1 MKIAFVGSH
10 GVGKTTLC
18 FDLAAQL
25 KRRGVNV
32 DMVKEVAR
40 ASPLPVNRKTSRES
54 QLWILTTQVA
64 EEIRAAAHSDVV
76 VCDRAALD
84 NYAYFFLACGRD
96 LAVEKFVEMWMK
108 TYDLLIRVPV
118 LAEVQEDGF
127 RDTDTVFVREVDRK
141 VSSLLAAS
149 RTSFLDLESVPREK
163 WTEAALGAVLEH
175 EGTRQGRLQAR

>member
-25 KRRGVNV
+25 KRRGINV

-40 ASPLPVNRKTSRES
+40 ASPLPVNRKTSREA

-64 EEIRAAAHSDVV
+64 EEIRAASHSDVV

-96 LAVEKFVEMWMK
+96 LAVERFVLMWMK

-127 RDTDTVFVREVDRK
+127 RDTDTVFVREVDRR
-141 VSSLLAAS
+141 VSALLAAS
-149 RTSFLDLESVPREK
+149 KAPFLDLETLPRSE
-163 WTEAALGAVLEH
+163 WPETALQGVLEH
-175 EGTRQGRLQAR
+175 PGLRQRKL

>member
-40 ASPLPVNRKTSRES
+40 ASPLPVNRKTSREA

-64 EEIRAAAHSDVV
+64 EEIRAASHSDVV

-96 LAVEKFVEMWMK
+96 PAMEKFVEMWMK

-118 LAEVQEDGF
+118 PAAIQEDGF
-127 RDTDTVFVREVDRK
+127 RDTDAVFVREVDRK
-141 VSSLLAAS
+141 VSALLAAS
-149 RTSFLDLESVPREK
+149 RTPFLDLEAVPRTAWAE
-163 WTEAALGAVLEH
+163 TALKGVLEH
-175 EGTRQGRLQAR
+175 QGLRQGRLQAR

>member
-25 KRRGVNV
+25 KRRGINV

-40 ASPLPVNRKTSRES
+40 ASPLPVNRKTSREA

-64 EEIRAAAHSDVV
+64 EEISASSHSDVV

-96 LAVEKFVEMWMK
+96 LAVEKFVLMWMN

-118 LAEVQEDGF
+118 IADVQEDGF
-127 RDTDTVFVREVDRK
+127 RDTDLVFVREIDRK
-141 VSSLLAAS
+141 VKALLAAS
-149 RTSFLDLESVPREK
+149 KTPFLDLEALPRSR
-163 WTEAALGAVLEH
+163 WPDLALEGVLEH
-175 EGTRQGRLQAR
+175 PGLRQRRL

>member
-25 KRRGVNV
+25 KKRGVNV
-32 DMVKEVAR
+32 DVVKEVAR
-40 ASPLPVNRKTSRES
+40 ASPLPVNRKTSREA

-64 EEIRAAAHSDVV
+64 EEIRASSQSDVV

-96 LAVEKFVEMWMK
+96 AAVEKFMEMWMK

-118 LAEVQEDGF
+118 LAEVQDDGF
-127 RDTDTVFVREVDRK
+127 RDTDAVFVREVDKK
-141 VSSLLAAS
+141 VSGLLAAS
-149 RTSFLDLESVPREK
+149 KAEFLDLEPTPR
-163 WTEAALGAVLEH
+163 AAWSDVALKGVLEH
-175 EGTRQGRLQAR
+175 SSLRQRTL

>member
-40 ASPLPVNRKTSRES
+40 ASPLPVNRKTSREA

-64 EEIRAAAHSDVV
+64 EEIRASSHSDVV

-96 LAVEKFVEMWMK
+96 LVVEKFMEMWMK

-118 LAEVQEDGF
+118 LAEVQADGF
-127 RDTDTVFVREVDRK
+127 RDTDAVFVREVDKK
-141 VSSLLAAS
+141 VSALLAAN
-149 RTSFLDLESVPREK
+149 RMPFLDLEAAPRNQWAEV
-163 WTEAALGAVLEH
+163 ALKGVLEH
-175 EGTRQGRLQAR
+175 QGLRQGRL

>member
-25 KRRGVNV
+25 KRRGINV

-40 ASPLPVNRKTSRES
+40 ASPLPVNRKTSREA

-64 EEIRAAAHSDVV
+64 EEIRAASHSDVV

-96 LAVEKFVEMWMK
+96 LAVERFVLMWMK

-127 RDTDTVFVREVDRK
+127 RDTDTVFVREVDRR
-141 VSSLLAAS
+141 VSALLTAS
-149 RTSFLDLESVPREK
+149 KAPFLDLETLSRSEWPE
-163 WTEAALGAVLEH
+163 TALQGVLEH
-175 EGTRQGRLQAR
+175 PGLRQRKL

>member
-25 KRRGVNV
+25 KRRGINV

-64 EEIRAAAHSDVV
+64 EEIRASSHSDVV

-96 LAVEKFVEMWMK
+96 LAVEKFMEMWMK

-118 LAEVQEDGF
+118 LAEIQEDGF
-127 RDTDTVFVREVDRK
+127 RDTDTVFVREVDKK
-141 VSSLLAAS
+141 VSALLASS
-149 RTSFLDLESVPREK
+149 RTSFLDLEEVPRER
-163 WTEAALGAVLEH
+163 WTETALAGVLEH
-175 EGTRQGRLQAR
+175 QALRQGRLQAG

>member
-18 FDLAAQL
+18 FDLAARL
-25 KRRGVNV
+25 KRRGINV

-40 ASPLPVNRKTSRES
+40 ASPLPVNRKTSREA

-64 EEIRAAAHSDVV
+64 EEIRAASHSDVV

-96 LAVEKFVEMWMK
+96 PAVEKFVDMWMK

-118 LAEVQEDGF
+118 ASEIPDDGF
-127 RDTDTVFVREVDRK
+127 RDTDAVFVREIDRK
-141 VSSLLAAS
+141 VLALLETS
-149 RTSFLDLESVPREK
+149 RTPYLDLEGTPRAQWSER
-163 WTEAALGAVLEH
+163 ALEGVLEH
-175 EGTRQGRLQAR
+175 PALRQGRL

>member
-25 KRRGVNV
+25 KRRGINV

-40 ASPLPVNRKTSRES
+40 ASPLPVNRKTSREA

-64 EEIRAAAHSDVV
+64 EEIRALSHSDVV

-108 TYDLLIRVPV
+108 TYDVLIRVPV
-118 LAEVQEDGF
+118 
-127 RDTDTVFVREVDRK
+127 
-141 VSSLLAAS
+141 
-149 RTSFLDLESVPREK
+149 
-163 WTEAALGAVLEH
+163 
-175 EGTRQGRLQAR
+175 

>member
-64 EEIRAAAHSDVV
+64 EEIRACAQSDVV

-108 TYDLLIRVPV
+108 TYDLLVRVPV
-118 LAEVQEDGF
+118 RAEAQDDGF
-127 RDTDTVFVREVDRK
+127 RDTDAVFVREIDRK
-141 VSSLLAAS
+141 VSALLAAS
-149 RTSFLDLESVPREK
+149 KSAFLDLESVPRAE
-163 WTEAALGAVLEH
+163 WTNAALQAVLEH
-175 EGTRQGRLQAR
+175 QGIRQGRLQAH

>member
-25 KRRGVNV
+25 KRRGINV

-40 ASPLPVNRKTSRES
+40 HSPLPVNQKTTREA

-64 EEIRAAAHSDVV
+64 EEIRASSHSDVV

-96 LAVEKFVEMWMK
+96 PAVEKFVEMWMK
-108 TYDLLIRVPV
+108 TYELLIRVPV
-118 LAEVQEDGF
+118 VAAVQEDGF
-127 RDTDTVFVREVDRK
+127 RDTDQVFVREIDRK

-149 RTSFLDLESVPREK
+149 KTPFLDLESVPRGE
-163 WTEAALGAVLEH
+163 WTEAALTAVLEH
-175 EGTRQGRLQAR
+175 EGIRQGRLQAR

>member
-18 FDLAAQL
+18 FELSAQL
-25 KRRGVNV
+25 KKRGINV

-40 ASPLPVNRKTSRES
+40 ASPLPVNRKTSREA

-64 EEIRAAAHSDVV
+64 EEIKASAHSDVV

-96 LAVEKFVEMWMK
+96 LAVERFVFMWMK

-118 LAEVQEDGF
+118 VEQIQDDGF
-127 RDTDTVFVREVDRK
+127 RDTDVVFVREIDRK
-141 VSSLLAAS
+141 VSALLGAS
-149 RTSFLDLESVPREK
+149 RSAYVDLEGVPRSQ
-163 WTEAALGAVLEH
+163 WPDRALKEVLEH
-175 EGTRQGRLQAR
+175 PALRQGRL

>member
-25 KRRGVNV
+25 KRRGINV

-40 ASPLPVNRKTSRES
+40 HSPLPVNQKTTREA

-64 EEIRAAAHSDVV
+64 EEIRASSHSDVV

-96 LAVEKFVEMWMK
+96 PAVEKFVEMWMK

-118 LAEVQEDGF
+118 LAEVKEDGF
-127 RDTDTVFVREVDRK
+127 RDTDTVFVREIDRK
-141 VSSLLAAS
+141 VASLLAAS
-149 RTSFLDLESVPREK
+149 RTPYLDLEAVPRPH
-163 WTEAALGAVLEH
+163 WTDAALKAVIEH
-175 EGTRQGRLQAR
+175 EGIRQGRLQAR

>member
-25 KRRGVNV
+25 KRRGINV

-40 ASPLPVNRKTSRES
+40 ASPLPVNRKTSREA

-64 EEIRAAAHSDVV
+64 EEIRAASHSVVV

-96 LAVEKFVEMWMK
+96 LAVEKFVEMWMR

-118 LAEVQEDGF
+118 VDQAPDDGF
-127 RDTDTVFVREVDRK
+127 RDTDAVFVREVDRK
-141 VSSLLAAS
+141 VLALLAA
-149 RTSFLDLESVPREK
+149 TKAPYLDLERGPRAQ
-163 WTEAALGAVLEH
+163 WSDMAFSAVLEH
-175 EGTRQGRLQAR
+175 PALRQGRL

>member
-40 ASPLPVNRKTSRES
+40 ASPLPVNRKTSREA
-54 QLWILTTQVA
+54 QLWILATQVA
-64 EEIRAAAHSDVV
+64 EEIRASSHSDVV

-118 LAEVQEDGF
+118 LAEVPEDGF
-127 RDTDTVFVREVDRK
+127 RDTDLAFVREIDRK
-141 VSSLLAAS
+141 VSALLAAS
-149 RTSFLDLESVPREK
+149 RMPFLDLESVARDHWSES
-163 WTEAALGAVLEH
+163 ALKGVLEH
-175 EGTRQGRLQAR
+175 PTLRQGRLQIG

>member
-40 ASPLPVNRKTSRES
+40 ASPLPVNRNTSRES
-54 QLWILTTQVA
+54 QLWILTTQLA
-64 EEIRAAAHSDVV
+64 EEIKASAHSDVV

-96 LAVEKFVEMWMK
+96 QAVEKFVEMWMK

-118 LAEVQEDGF
+118 LAAVQEDGF
-127 RDTDTVFVREVDRK
+127 RDTDAVFVREIDRK
-141 VSSLLAAS
+141 VSALLS
-149 RTSFLDLESVPREK
+149 SNKQPFLDLESVPRPH
-163 WTEAALGAVLEH
+163 WPDAALAGVLSH
-175 EGTRQGRLQAR
+175 SSLRQGRLEAR

>member
-18 FDLAAQL
+18 FDLAAKL

-40 ASPLPVNRKTSRES
+40 ASPLPVNRKTSREA

-64 EEIRAAAHSDVV
+64 EEIRAASHSDVV

-96 LAVEKFVEMWMK
+96 PAVEKFVEMWMK

-118 LAEVQEDGF
+118 PEEVQEDGF
-127 RDTDTVFVREVDRK
+127 RDTDAVFVREIDRK
-141 VSSLLAAS
+141 VKALLAAS
-149 RTSFLDLESVPREK
+149 RTPYLDLESVPRSQ
-163 WTEAALGAVLEH
+163 WSEAALEGVLEH
-175 EGTRQGRLQAR
+175 QGLRQGRLQAR

>member
-1 MKIAFVGSH
+1 MRHMKIAFVGSH

-25 KRRGVNV
+25 KRRGLND

-40 ASPLPVNRKTSRES
+40 ASPLPVNRKTSREA

-64 EEIRAAAHSDVV
+64 EEIRAFSHSSIV

-96 LAVEKFVEMWMK
+96 AAVEKFVDMWMK

-118 LAEVQEDGF
+118 LNQPQDDGF
-127 RDTDTVFVREVDRK
+127 RDTDAVFVREVDRK
-141 VSSLLAAS
+141 VTGLLAAS
-149 RTSFLDLESVPREK
+149 RTDFLDLESVPRHE
-163 WTEAALGAVLEH
+163 WADVALKGVLEH
-175 EGTRQGRLQAR
+175 PSLRQGRL

>member
-25 KRRGVNV
+25 KRRGINV

-64 EEIRAAAHSDVV
+64 EEIRASSHSDVV

-96 LAVEKFVEMWMK
+96 LAVEKFMEMWMK

-141 VSSLLAAS
+141 VSSLLAA
-149 RTSFLDLESVPREK
+149 RGTPFLDLERAPRGQ
-163 WTEAALGAVLEH
+163 WTDEALKAVLEH
-175 EGTRQGRLQAR
+175 ERVRQGRLQAR

>member
-40 ASPLPVNRKTSRES
+40 ASPLPVNRQTSRES

-64 EEIRAAAHSDVV
+64 EEIRASAHADVV

-96 LAVEKFVEMWMK
+96 PAVEKFVEMWMK

-127 RDTDTVFVREVDRK
+127 RDTDSVFVREIDRK
-141 VSSLLAAS
+141 VVALLSAGKAS
-149 RTSFLDLESVPREK
+149 YLDLEPVPRPR
-163 WTEAALGAVLEH
+163 WTEAALEAVLQH
-175 EGTRQGRLQAR
+175 EGIRQGRLQPR

>member
-40 ASPLPVNRKTSRES
+40 HSPLPVNRKTSREA

-64 EEIRAAAHSDVV
+64 EEIRASAHSDVV

-127 RDTDTVFVREVDRK
+127 RDTDTVFVREIDRK
-141 VSSLLAAS
+141 VSALLAAS
-149 RTSFLDLESVPREK
+149 KTPFLDLESTPRSE
-163 WTEAALGAVLEH
+163 WSSLALQAVLEH
-175 EGTRQGRLQAR
+175 EAIRQGRLQAR

>member
-25 KRRGVNV
+25 KRRGLNA

-40 ASPLPVNRKTSRES
+40 GSPLPVNRKTSREA

-64 EEIRAAAHSDVV
+64 EEIRALSHSSVV

-96 LAVEKFVEMWMK
+96 AAVEKFVDMWMK

-118 LAEVQEDGF
+118 IAQPQDDGF
-127 RDTDTVFVREVDRK
+127 RDTDAVFVREVDRK
-141 VSSLLAAS
+141 VSALLAAS
-149 RTSFLDLESVPREK
+149 RTEFLDLEAVPRAQWAE
-163 WTEAALGAVLEH
+163 EALKGVLEH
-175 EGTRQGRLQAR
+175 PRLRQGRL

>member
-40 ASPLPVNRKTSRES
+40 ASPLPVNRKTSREA

-64 EEIRAAAHSDVV
+64 EEIRASAHSDVV

-96 LAVEKFVEMWMK
+96 LAVERFMEMWMK

-141 VSSLLAAS
+141 VLSLLAGSKAP
-149 RTSFLDLESVPREK
+149 FLDLESMPRSE
-163 WTEAALGAVLEH
+163 WSSAALQAVLEH
-175 EGTRQGRLQAR
+175 ERIRQGRLQAR

>member
-25 KRRGVNV
+25 KKRGINV

-40 ASPLPVNRKTSRES
+40 ASPLPVNRKTSREA

-64 EEIRAAAHSDVV
+64 EEIRAASHSDVV

-96 LAVEKFVEMWMK
+96 LAVEKFMEMWMK

-118 LAEVQEDGF
+118 TAEIQEDGF

-141 VSSLLAAS
+141 VLALLTASKTPYLELEREPRTRWSDMSLL
-149 RTSFLDLESVPREK
+149 
-163 WTEAALGAVLEH
+163 AVLEH
-175 EGTRQGRLQAR
+175 PALRQGRL

>member
-1 MKIAFVGSH
+1 MKIAFLGSH

-40 ASPLPVNRKTSRES
+40 ASPLPVNRKTSREA
-54 QLWILTTQVA
+54 QLWILNTQVA
-64 EEIRAAAHSDVV
+64 EEIRASAHSDVV

-118 LAEVQEDGF
+118 LAEAPADGF
-127 RDTDTVFVREVDRK
+127 RDTDTVFVHEIDRR
-141 VSSLLAAS
+141 VSLLLATS
-149 RTSFLDLESVPREK
+149 RQSFLDLESVPREQ
-163 WTEAALGAVLEH
+163 WSEASLAGVLAH
-175 EGTRQGRLQAR
+175 PGLRQGRL

>member
-25 KRRGVNV
+25 KRRGINA

-40 ASPLPVNRKTSRES
+40 ASPLPVNRKTSREA

-64 EEIRAAAHSDVV
+64 EEIRASSHSDVV

-96 LAVEKFVEMWMK
+96 PAVEKFVDMWMK

-127 RDTDTVFVREVDRK
+127 RDTDSVFVREVDKK
-141 VSSLLAAS
+141 VSALLS
-149 RTSFLDLESVPREK
+149 VSKTSYLDLEAFPRGD
-163 WTEAALGAVLEH
+163 WAARSLEGVLAH
-175 EGTRQGRLQAR
+175 PRLRQGRL

>member
-25 KRRGVNV
+25 KRRGINV
-32 DMVKEVAR
+32 VMVKELAR
-40 ASPLPVNRKTSRES
+40 ASPLPVNRKTSREA

-64 EEIRAAAHSDVV
+64 EEIRAASHSDVV

-96 LAVEKFVEMWMK
+96 VAVERFVEMWMK

-127 RDTDTVFVREVDRK
+127 RDTDTVFVREVDRR
-141 VSSLLAAS
+141 VTALLAAS
-149 RTSFLDLESVPREK
+149 KTPFVDLETLPRSD
-163 WTEAALGAVLEH
+163 WPEAALKGVLEH
-175 EGTRQGRLQAR
+175 PALRQRKL

>member
-25 KRRGVNV
+25 KRRGINV

-40 ASPLPVNRKTSRES
+40 ASPLPVNRKTSREA

-64 EEIRAAAHSDVV
+64 EEIRAASHCDVV

-96 LAVEKFVEMWMK
+96 VAVERFVEMWMK

-141 VSSLLAAS
+141 VSALLAAS
-149 RTSFLDLESVPREK
+149 KTPFLDLETLPRND
-163 WTEAALGAVLEH
+163 WPDAAFRGVLEH
-175 EGTRQGRLQAR
+175 PGLRQRKL

>member
-18 FDLAAQL
+18 FDLAARL

-40 ASPLPVNRKTSRES
+40 ASPLPVNRKTSREA
-54 QLWILTTQVA
+54 QLWILCTQVA
-64 EEIRAAAHSDVV
+64 EEIRASSHSDVV

-118 LAEVQEDGF
+118 LAEAQDDGF
-127 RDTDTVFVREVDRK
+127 RDTDTVFVREIDKK
-141 VSSLLAAS
+141 VSGLLDAS
-149 RTSFLDLESVPREK
+149 RTPFLDLESASRDEWANV
-163 WTEAALGAVLEH
+163 ALQGVLAH
-175 EGTRQGRLQAR
+175 QGLRQGRL

>member
-25 KRRGVNV
+25 KRRGINV

-64 EEIRAAAHSDVV
+64 EEIRASSHSDVV

-96 LAVEKFVEMWMK
+96 LPVEKFMEMWMK

-118 LAEVQEDGF
+118 LAEIQEDGF
-127 RDTDTVFVREVDRK
+127 RDTDTVFVREVDKK
-141 VSSLLAAS
+141 VSALLASS
-149 RTSFLDLESVPREK
+149 RTPFLDLEEVLRER
-163 WTEAALGAVLEH
+163 WTETALAGVLEH
-175 EGTRQGRLQAR
+175 QALRQGRLQAG

>member
-25 KRRGVNV
+25 KRRSVNV

-40 ASPLPVNRKTSRES
+40 ASPLPVNRKTSREA

-64 EEIRAAAHSDVV
+64 EEIRAASHSDVV

-118 LAEVQEDGF
+118 LAQAQDDGF
-127 RDTDTVFVREVDRK
+127 RDTDAVFVREIDKK
-141 VSSLLAAS
+141 VSALLSSINA
-149 RTSFLDLESVPREK
+149 SFLDLEAAPRDD
-163 WTEAALGAVLEH
+163 WASAAFGAVIEH
-175 EGTRQGRLQAR
+175 PRLRQGRL

>member
-64 EEIRAAAHSDVV
+64 EEIRASAHSDVV

-96 LAVEKFVEMWMK
+96 AAVEKFVEMWMK

-118 LAEVQEDGF
+118 LAEVQADGF
-127 RDTDTVFVREVDRK
+127 RDTDEIFVREVDKK
-141 VSSLLAAS
+141 VSSLLASIRAE
-149 RTSFLDLESVPREK
+149 FLDLESVPRAQ
-163 WTEAALGAVLEH
+163 WTDVALKGVLEH
-175 EGTRQGRLQAR
+175 ASLRQARLRA

>member
-1 MKIAFVGSH
+1 
-10 GVGKTTLC
+10 VGKTTLC

-40 ASPLPVNRKTSRES
+40 ASPLPVNRKTSREA

-64 EEIRAAAHSDVV
+64 EEIRASSHSDVV

-96 LAVEKFVEMWMK
+96 TAVEKFVEMWMK

-118 LAEVQEDGF
+118 IAEIQADGF
-127 RDTDTVFVREVDRK
+127 RDTDLVFVREVDKK
-141 VSSLLAAS
+141 VSALLAAS
-149 RTSFLDLESVPREK
+149 KTSFLDLESVDRAQ
-163 WTEAALGAVLEH
+163 WSDLALKGVLEH
-175 EGTRQGRLQAR
+175 AALRQGRL

>member
-64 EEIRAAAHSDVV
+64 EEIRAGAHADVV

-118 LAEVQEDGF
+118 IEEAQADGF
-127 RDTDTVFVREVDRK
+127 RDTDTVFVREVDKK
-141 VSSLLAAS
+141 VTALLGSSRAEY
-149 RTSFLDLESVPREK
+149 LDLESVARK
-163 WTEAALGAVLEH
+163 DWSEAALRGVLEH
-175 EGTRQGRLQAR
+175 QGLRQGRL